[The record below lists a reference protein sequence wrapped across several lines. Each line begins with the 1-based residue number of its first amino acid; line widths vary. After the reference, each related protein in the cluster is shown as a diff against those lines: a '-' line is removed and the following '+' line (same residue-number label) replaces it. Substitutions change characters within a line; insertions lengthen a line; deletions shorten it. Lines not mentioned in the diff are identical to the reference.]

1 MLSAILNG
9 IFIAMLRFLVMM
21 LKLVGSKPVLIP
33 AELVS
38 RIFIKDEETVL
49 RKLSIKCLAHFLS
62 FDNVRWYMP
71 SSVAFSIY

>member
-9 IFIAMLRFLVMM
+9 IFIAIIRVIVMM

-38 RIFIKDEETVL
+38 TILTKDEVTVL
-49 RKLSIKCLAHFLS
+49 RKLSIKSRAHFLS
-62 FDNVRWYMP
+62 FDNVRWHMP
-71 SSVAFSIY
+71 IFVAFSIY